1 MDKFCWRVTAASWRS
16 NKLIT
21 DELGDATLDM
31 LFEACGAALRG
42 DSYKADRAVNTA
54 RHEREPLK
62 AFDITPQ
69 TNYTSDKYGNLNNQV
84 T

>member
-1 MDKFCWRVTAASWRS
+1 
-16 NKLIT
+16 
-21 DELGDATLDM
+21 M

-69 TNYTSDKYGNLNNQV
+69 TNYTTDKHGNLNNQV